1 MRKIRLLTS
10 GLVIT
15 LFLAGCGEETHSIE
29 WYKEHDVERQTMYDK
44 CIKEPNPRGTENCR
58 NAIDAN
64 VHSGNITSSKVKI
77 GNPNI
82 TLLFLYHGALYYGTI
97 KHNHFKIIIS
107 VKSF

>member
-1 MRKIRLLTS
+1 
-10 GLVIT
+10 
-15 LFLAGCGEETHSIE
+15 
-29 WYKEHDVERQTMYDK
+29 MYDK

-82 TLLFLYHGALYYGTI
+82 TLLFYIMVPYIMAPLNITI
-97 KHNHFKIIIS
+97 LK
-107 VKSF
+107 